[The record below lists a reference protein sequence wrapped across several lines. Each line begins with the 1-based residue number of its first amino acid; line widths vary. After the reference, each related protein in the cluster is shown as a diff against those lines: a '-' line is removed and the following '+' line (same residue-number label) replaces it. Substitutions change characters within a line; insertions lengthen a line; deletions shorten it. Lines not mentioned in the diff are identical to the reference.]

1 MADVLDIAALR
12 SFTSIADCGGFH
24 RAAAAIGLSQ
34 SAVSQHVRRL
44 EKAVGRPLVERV
56 GRVTRLT
63 APGEILLAEARKILA
78 AHDEALARLGRGAG
92 GAAGAGTLV
101 VGATEHAADRI
112 LPAITG
118 ALKEHYPGRG
128 VRFRLDRGTRLSD
141 GVDRGAIDVAVFVG
155 DAGTGTG
162 GSVPAGELPLAWFAA
177 PGWRMPAPGV
187 PVPVVVIDHPCTIRR
202 RALDTLARHGVASAV
217 VVEAAYLA
225 GVMNAIRGGLGVGLL
240 ADVGPPPE
248 GLQRCADLPPVPPE
262 PLHLRTRAD
271 APPGLAG
278 ATAAAVRDLLAAAV

>member
-24 RAAAAIGLSQ
+24 RAAAAIGMSQ

-44 EKAVGRPLVERV
+44 EKAVGRPLVERA

-118 ALKEHYPGRG
+118 VLKEHYPGRE
-128 VRFRLDRGTRLSD
+128 VRFRLDRGTRLSE
-141 GVDRGAIDVAVFVG
+141 GVDRGGIDVAVFVG
-155 DAGTGTG
+155 DAGPG
-162 GSVPAGELPLAWFAA
+162 GSVPAGALPLAWFAA
-177 PGWRMPAPGV
+177 PGWRMPAPGA

-202 RALDTLARHGVASAV
+202 RALDTLARHAVASAV

-240 ADVGPPPE
+240 ADLGPPPE
-248 GLQRCADLPPVPPE
+248 GLQRCDGLPPVPPE